1 MWGGAGLL
9 SSRTTVGPSVTYDVG
24 VTTIS
29 TQSAARTAG
38 ATGTLV
44 RPDVGT
50 YGGASTTARETS

>member
-50 YGGASTTARETS
+50 YGGGGG